1 VNDDDKR
8 ALLVRLAAGDIGR
21 GDAEVAA
28 AAAGDAAFATAVD
41 ELLAVRARLDHAAG
55 VERDLLSPPVSPAGP
70 PAAGR
75 PDVVGDTMRRL
86 AATKPAVPIAPAPSR
101 RRWPWI
107 AAAVAAAAATVV
119 FMLCRGGGASSD
131 DDRTLGADKLM
142 LLPPKG
148 TLRTGLDFSWRCSVS
163 GASFRAEI
171 YDPTAPASRK
181 LPARDEGPET
191 EWHLDA
197 DSLKDVLPQHR
208 WRVVARIGGGEI
220 VQEGA
225 LPR

>member
-21 GDAEVAA
+21 DDAEVAG

-41 ELLAVRARLDHAAG
+41 ELLAVRARLDGAAN
-55 VERDLLSPPVSPAGP
+55 VERDLLSPAAP

-75 PDVVGDTMRRL
+75 PDVVGDTLRRL

-107 AAAVAAAAATVV
+107 AAAVAAAAVV
-119 FMLCRGGGASSD
+119 LFMLCRGGGGSSD
-131 DDRTLGADKLM
+131 DERTIGAGKLE
-142 LLPPKG
+142 LLEPKG
-148 TLRTGLDFSWRCSVS
+148 SLRTGLEFHWRCSVP

-171 YDPTAPASRK
+171 YDPAAPASRK

-191 EWHLDA
+191 EWRVDA
-197 DSLKDVLPQHR
+197 DSLKDVHPQHR

-220 VQEGA
+220 VQDAA